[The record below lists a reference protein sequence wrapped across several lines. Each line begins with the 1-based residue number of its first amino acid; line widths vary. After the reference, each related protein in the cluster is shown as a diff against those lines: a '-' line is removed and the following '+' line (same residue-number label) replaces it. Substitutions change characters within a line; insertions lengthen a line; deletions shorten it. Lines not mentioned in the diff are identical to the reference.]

1 LLADR
6 PHPDQGNERPQHVV
20 GPLADH
26 VDPRIARILPTIAML
41 QILGAQPYLK
51 NIRRFEFIKQVQQHI
66 PDPEKDTP
74 QLMVE
79 KLRQFDRNL
88 PTILAATYKAE
99 GITPKLDVAMKDR
112 YVRLGGGDKN
122 KARLMARQD
131 GWNF

>member
-1 LLADR
+1 
-6 PHPDQGNERPQHVV
+6 
-20 GPLADH
+20 
-26 VDPRIARILPTIAML
+26 
-41 QILGAQPYLK
+41 
-51 NIRRFEFIKQVQQHI
+51 VQQHI

-99 GITPKLDVAMKDR
+99 GITPKLDVPMRDR
-112 YVRLGGGDKN
+112 YMRLSGGDVN

-131 GWNF
+131 GWDISKK